1 MSAYLKPNNDTEL
14 KSVKVVCFTNCELSK
29 KRTPTAKRVLY
40 PYGGTY
46 HDDRGKWISQYD
58 DIRIGNKKTIV
69 YFDSHCIFVRRFT
82 GVFKIYLKNG

>member
-46 HDDRGKWISQYD
+46 HDDRGK
-58 DIRIGNKKTIV
+58 
-69 YFDSHCIFVRRFT
+69 
-82 GVFKIYLKNG
+82 